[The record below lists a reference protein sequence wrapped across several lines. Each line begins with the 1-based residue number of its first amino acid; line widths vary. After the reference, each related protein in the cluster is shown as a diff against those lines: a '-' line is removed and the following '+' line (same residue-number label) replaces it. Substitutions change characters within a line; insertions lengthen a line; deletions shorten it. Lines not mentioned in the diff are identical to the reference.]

1 MPFIFIVIKNWRLL
15 LPVALVAAM
24 LIAYT
29 AFRQAIAAKQAAEQR
44 AIVAEYNVDM
54 LKAELERRKK
64 IEASLRARNM
74 FERELLEHAEQ
85 IKRGV
90 ANSDDPLR
98 DVFDRLRGDGDA
110 D

>member
-1 MPFIFIVIKNWRLL
+1 MPFIFTAIKNWRLI
-15 LPVALVAAM
+15 LPVALIAAM

-54 LKAELERRKK
+54 LKSELERRKK

-98 DVFDRLRGDGDA
+98 DAFDRLRGDGDA
-110 D
+110 N